1 MEFSL
6 GFIEELLRTSLI
18 FVRQLLMPSRFP
30 SLNSDTILLATQG
43 VQRELNTG
51 CNLRDLYPIL
61 LLLTAASRSNRE
73 KSAKLSGLEP
83 GCSFESGCCLAK
95 VCGLKVH
102 ISGCSDSKAA

>member
-51 CNLRDLYPIL
+51 CYLRDLYPIL
-61 LLLTAASRSNRE
+61 LLLTAASRSIRE
-73 KSAKLSGLEP
+73 KSAKLSGWEP
-83 GCSFESGCCLAK
+83 GCSFEAGCCLAK
-95 VCGLKVH
+95 VCGLKFH